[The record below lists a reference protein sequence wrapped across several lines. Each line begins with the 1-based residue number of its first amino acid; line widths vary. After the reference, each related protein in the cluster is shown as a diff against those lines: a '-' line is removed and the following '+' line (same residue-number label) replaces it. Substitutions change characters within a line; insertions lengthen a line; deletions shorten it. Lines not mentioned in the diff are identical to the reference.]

1 MDTNEIVEKIVS
13 AVQQSP
19 EKAQDLISDPKGAV
33 SAITGAT
40 EGFDI
45 HEVITGV
52 LSKASELGL
61 DFSHVDLGKL
71 DLSQLDVTKLDLG
84 ALQSAAKNLNVD
96 VTKLDLSGIGLSG
109 AVSSLLG
116 GLGGI
121 FGK

>member
-19 EKAQDLISDPKGAV
+19 EKAQDLISDPMGAV

-52 LSKASELGL
+52 LSMASELGL
-61 DFSHVDLGKL
+61 DFSHVDLSKL
-71 DLSQLDVTKLDLG
+71 DLSQLDVTKLDLC

-96 VTKLDLSGIGLSG
+96 VTKLDLSGIGLGG